1 MFESRKFSQ
10 GGSLPP
16 DQGGSSFRP
25 GGSDKFYH
33 CKIFIFFEN
42 RGGGGVT
49 GSLVPPLWIRAW
61 AHFSYH
67 IAAFDELVTAYTEQ
81 ARGLL
86 DGGSDVLLVETI
98 FDTANSKAALF
109 AIQQLFEDQKR
120 SCPIFVRFE
129 PHCEKS
135 GLRGFR
141 TGPIQTGLYSHG
153 RWLEV

>member
-1 MFESRKFSQ
+1 M
-10 GGSLPP
+10 
-16 DQGGSSFRP
+16 
-25 GGSDKFYH
+25 
-33 CKIFIFFEN
+33 
-42 RGGGGVT
+42 
-49 GSLVPPLWIRAW
+49 
-61 AHFSYH
+61 
-67 IAAFDELVTAYTEQ
+67 TAYTEQ

-109 AIQQLFEDQKR
+109 AIQQLFEDQNR

-129 PHCEKS
+129 PREKT

-141 TGPIQTGLYSHG
+141 TGPTQTGLISHR